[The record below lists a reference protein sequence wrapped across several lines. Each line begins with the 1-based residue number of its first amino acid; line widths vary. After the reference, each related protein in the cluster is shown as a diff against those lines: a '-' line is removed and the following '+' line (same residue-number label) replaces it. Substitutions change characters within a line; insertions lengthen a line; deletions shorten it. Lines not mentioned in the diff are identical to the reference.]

1 MKQFFLATVLIALI
15 LIPGWDF
22 YTFFMER
29 RNQEARDRINAQ
41 SDIISI
47 DSVALAMKQHNR
59 YIAPYQLYLSD
70 EVDIRHFISQKD
82 RESRE
87 FVNKWLQN
95 KHDQK
100 IPENIFNTLCVLK
113 IDYDANRSEVTIR
126 SQAVPGRLKTI
137 ILKKDSVK
145 PN

>member
-1 MKQFFLATVLIALI
+1 MKKFARIVLLI
-15 LIPGWDF
+15 IIICIPAWESFSYIIDRGK
-22 YTFFMER
+22 R
-29 RNQEARDRINAQ
+29 EARDRMYTE
-41 SDIISI
+41 SDS
-47 DSVALAMKQHNR
+47 SSLSAVALVIKQHNR
-59 YIAPYQLYLSD
+59 SIDPYRLYLSD

-113 IDYDANRSEVTIR
+113 IDYDANRNEVTIR
-126 SQAVPGRLKTI
+126 SQAVPGRVKTISLKT
-137 ILKKDSVK
+137 DSAK